1 MTRPGHSVPQTYDS
15 KRTAASDRV
24 TIADMRFSR
33 RRPLFVAVV
42 LCAAAV
48 FVARPTAAESD
59 GGASGGPGEAGPS
72 AQVTRLFE
80 EAAVATQRYEAGR
93 RAAESQKAKAERLE
107 RLLVRERK
115 QIAVLNADLG
125 RIARAQYRQG
135 GGVPYTAQMLL
146 AEDPE
151 QLMRGQRAVWQADL
165 AVNNAVDKSRR
176 AEARLAADEAK
187 AATAWQTL
195 ERRNTELAEIKQ
207 AIQEKLEEAQWTLQ
221 GQADEAAAAGACRG
235 AVRLDQP
242 TGGRTR
248 SWVAPVETYEL
259 SAGYGSGGERWARRH
274 TGQDFA
280 VPIGTPVRAVGA
292 GRVVK
297 VSCGGAFGI
306 EIVVQHADGYYTQ
319 YAHLAAVT
327 VDQGERVAAGQWIGQ
342 AGTTGNST
350 GPHLHFEVRV
360 TPELGSGVDPVPW
373 LRRHGVE
380 L

>member
-1 MTRPGHSVPQTYDS
+1 
-15 KRTAASDRV
+15 
-24 TIADMRFSR
+24 MRFSR
-33 RRPLFVAVV
+33 RHPLFVAVV
-42 LCAAAV
+42 LCASV
-48 FVARPTAAESD
+48 LVVARPAVADSD
-59 GGASGGPGEAGPS
+59 GGGAPGPPGGTGIS
-72 AQVTRLFE
+72 AQVARLFE

-93 RAAESQKAKAERLE
+93 RAADTQKTKAKRLE
-107 RLLVRERK
+107 KLLTRERK

-125 RIARAQYRQG
+125 RIARAQYREG

-151 QLMRGQRAVWQADL
+151 ELMRGQRAVWQADL
-165 AVNNAVDKSRR
+165 VVNNAVTKHRR
-176 AEARLAADEAK
+176 AEARLAEDEAE
-187 AATAWQTL
+187 AATAWQAL
-195 ERRNTELAEIKQ
+195 EEWRTELAGIKQ
-207 AIQEKLEEAQWTLQ
+207 SIHEKLEEAQWTLQ
-221 GQADEAAAAGACRG
+221 GQADAAVAAGTCRG
-235 AVRLDQP
+235 AVRLVQP
-242 TGGRTR
+242 DGGLTGA
-248 SWVAPVETYEL
+248 WVAPAEKYEL
-259 SAGYGSGGERWARRH
+259 SAGYGSGGQRWAGRH

-280 VPIGTPVRAVGA
+280 VPIGTPVRAVGE

-306 EIVVQHADGYYTQ
+306 EIVVEHADGYYTQ

-373 LRRHGVE
+373 LRQHGVE